1 MGFYLLPLKPTELL
15 KFKKDHGL
23 YKQYIEIPSRK
34 RGKKKKT
41 PRESPPPTLKEIKE
55 PFLKVIPT
63 VLNSLPKAL
72 YKIQLMVSLLY

>member
-1 MGFYLLPLKPTELL
+1 MGLYLLPLKPTELL

-34 RGKKKKT
+34 RKKKKKQQEKV
-41 PRESPPPTLKEIKE
+41 PLPLLRKKE
-55 PFLKVIPT
+55 PFLKIIPT